1 MKIAVFLAAVLQVL
15 PCDARVLDLHSE
27 IRISKSGELMVTERL
42 TLEGGEKSAA
52 LERRL
57 PREARV
63 RDVIRN
69 GHPEKF
75 VLDGERLRLGPG
87 VVPEGRHLYQ
97 VTYRAARRIAF
108 LGDHDA
114 LHWNLQGGER
124 MTAEIILP
132 ASVPARQ
139 IKTEASGADYQSLV
153 RDGRAAFRSE
163 APLALVVRFPKG
175 VITEPGIATRAHWLF
190 SDYFGALLIFGLLVF
205 TAWVLY
211 LIRGQGAKA

>member
-1 MKIAVFLAAVLQVL
+1 MRTLLVGLVFAFPVH
-15 PCDARVLDLHSE
+15 ARVLDLHSE
-27 IRISKSGELMVTERL
+27 IRISKNGELMVTERI
-42 TLEGGEKSAA
+42 TLEAGEKSAA

-75 VLDGERLRLGPG
+75 VLDGERLRLGPA

-97 VTYRAARRIAF
+97 VTYRAARRIVF

-114 LHWNLQGGER
+114 LHWNLEGGER

-132 ASVPARQ
+132 ATVPARQ
-139 IKTEASGADYQSLV
+139 MKTEASGADYQSLV

-163 APLALVVRFPKG
+163 APIALVVRFPKG
-175 VITEPGIATRAHWLF
+175 AVTEPGIATRAHWLF
-190 SDYFGALLIFGLLVF
+190 SDYFGALLILALLVF
-205 TAWVLY
+205 TASVLY